1 VEGSSSEMPPLIEL
15 PVDKKSELPAAP
27 TTVGKEMDIRKHILS
42 TCLIILFVDLFCSTK
57 HVYVW

>member
-1 VEGSSSEMPPLIEL
+1 MEGSLSEMPPLIEL

-42 TCLIILFVDLFCSTK
+42 TCLIILSVDLFCSTK